1 MADLLDLIKAT
12 RDAVKMGQEDKRTL
26 DGAPLLN
33 PMDNKIALVLLVDTS
48 ASMEGEG
55 IEGVNRGIQ
64 LLREKITQDDKA
76 KKMVEISLVSFN
88 SEVDVVHPFSSIEEF
103 NPQPLTVYGLTSMGK
118 GIITAMDLVEE
129 RKKMY
134 RETGTDYY
142 RPWIFMITDGA
153 ATDMEIVNPK
163 EPENVEMFKRV
174 KDAVKTGVSDNH
186 FHFFIVGAGDGVDME
201 MLNELKD
208 LEFPPRRLRR
218 GAWDAMFSWLE
229 IALLQLSKSKPG
241 DKIEVSDPT
250 VWSISS

>member
-12 RDAVKMGQEDKRTL
+12 RDAVNMGQEDRRTL

-64 LLREKITQDDKA
+64 LLREKITQYDKA
-76 KKMVEISLVSFN
+76 KKMVEIALVSFN
-88 SEVDVVHPFSSIEEF
+88 SEVNVVHPFSSIEEF
-103 NPQPLTVYGLTSMGK
+103 NPQPLKEYGLTSMGK

-134 RETGTDYY
+134 RNTGTDYF

-153 ATDMEIVNPK
+153 ATDMDITNTEKPQ
-163 EPENVEMFKRV
+163 NVEMFKRV
-174 KDAVKTGVSDNH
+174 KDNLKDGVEGNH
-186 FHFFIVGAGDGVDME
+186 FNFFIVGAGDGVDIQ
-201 MLNELKD
+201 MLNELADPKR
-208 LEFPPRRLRR
+208 PPQRLRR
-218 GAWDAMFSWLE
+218 GAWDAMFEWLQE
-229 IALLQLSKSKPG
+229 SLLRLSKSKPG
-241 DKIEVSDPT
+241 DEIVMPKRDDWT
-250 VWSISS
+250 IS